1 VSIARASVSGGKPL
15 SGAIAI
21 IPARLGSTRFP
32 GKVLADRTGKPLIQ
46 HVWES
51 TRRATCLSRVVIA
64 TDDDR
69 VTAAARG
76 FGAEA
81 VLTSAEHPNGTS
93 RLAEAAAKLGLAS
106 DAIVVNLQGDEPE
119 LDPSVIDD
127 SVAAL
132 MVGEVRGAMI
142 ATAATPMLVREQGN
156 GDNPDDP
163 NIVKVVLSRDGFA
176 LYFSRS
182 RIPFDRD
189 GTGGEAARCL
199 RHIGLYVY
207 RRATLERYAAMAPT
221 PLEQAEKLEQLR
233 ALENGL
239 RIAVAV
245 VRPEATGG
253 GGIDTP
259 EQYEA
264 FVQRVMSQR
273 VSRT

>member
-1 VSIARASVSGGKPL
+1 MN
-15 SGAIAI
+15 SGAVAI

-51 TRRATCLSRVVIA
+51 TRRAASLSRVVIA

-69 VTAAARG
+69 VLNAAKG

-81 VLTSAEHPNGTS
+81 VMTSTEHPNGTS
-93 RLAEAAAKLGLAS
+93 RLAEAAAKLGLAPH
-106 DAIVVNLQGDEPE
+106 AVVVNVQGDEPE

-127 SVAAL
+127 SVNAL
-132 MVGEVRGAMI
+132 TRGEPAGAMI
-142 ATAATPMLVREQGN
+142 ATAATPMGTGER
-156 GDNPDDP
+156 PDDP
-163 NIVKVVLSRDGFA
+163 NVVKVVLSRDGFA

-189 GTGGEAARCL
+189 GVGGEAARCL

-207 RRATLERYAAMAPT
+207 RRSTLERYAAMAPT
-221 PLEQAEKLEQLR
+221 PLEQSEKLEQLR

-239 RIAVAV
+239 RIAVAT

-259 EQYEA
+259 EQYAA
-264 FVQRVMSQR
+264 FVGRVAAVR
-273 VSRT
+273 A

>member
-1 VSIARASVSGGKPL
+1 VNASAV
-15 SGAIAI
+15 AI

-32 GKVLADRTGKPLIQ
+32 AKVLAARTGKPLIQ

-51 TRRATCLSRVVIA
+51 TRLAGSLARVVIA
-64 TDDDR
+64 TDDQR
-69 VTAAARG
+69 VMNAARS

-81 VLTSAEHPNGTS
+81 VLTSPDHPNGTS
-93 RLAEAAAKLGLAS
+93 RLAEAAAKLGLAA
-106 DAIVVNLQGDEPE
+106 DAIVVNVQGDEPE
-119 LDPSVIDD
+119 LFPSVIDD
-127 SVAAL
+127 SVSALLRGESGGGGGAA
-132 MVGEVRGAMI
+132 I
-142 ATAATPMLVREQGN
+142 ATAATPMSASERA
-156 GDNPDDP
+156 DDP
-163 NIVKVVLSRDGFA
+163 NIVKVVLARDGSA

-189 GTGGEAARCL
+189 GVGGGGSNVRCL

-207 RRATLERYAAMAPT
+207 RRDTLERYAQLPPS

-239 RIAVAV
+239 RIAVAI

-259 EQYEA
+259 EQYDA
-264 FVQRVMSQR
+264 FVRRHAGSH
-273 VSRT
+273 S

>member
-1 VSIARASVSGGKPL
+1 MSSVA
-15 SGAIAI
+15 GAEVVAI

-32 GKVLADRTGKPLIQ
+32 DKVLADRTGKPLIQ

-51 TRRATCLSRVVIA
+51 TKRAGSLSRVVIA

-69 VTAAARG
+69 VMAAARG

-81 VLTSAEHPNGTS
+81 VMTSTEHANGTS
-93 RLAEAAAKLGLAS
+93 RLAEAATKLGLAA
-106 DAIVVNLQGDEPE
+106 DAIVVNVQGDEPE

-132 MVGEVRGAMI
+132 VSGEAGGGGGAAAI
-142 ATAATPMLVREQGN
+142 ATAATVMGAGERA
-156 GDNPDDP
+156 DDP
-163 NIVKVVLSRDGFA
+163 NVVKVVLSRDGFA

-189 GTGGEAARCL
+189 GSGGEVARCL

-221 PLEQAEKLEQLR
+221 PLEQTEKLEQLR

-264 FVQRVMSQR
+264 FVRR
-273 VSRT
+273 AKSR

>member
-1 VSIARASVSGGKPL
+1 M
-15 SGAIAI
+15 AI

-32 GKVLADRTGKPLIQ
+32 GKVLADRTGKPLIG

-51 TRRATCLSRVVIA
+51 TRRAGSLSRVVIA
-64 TDDDR
+64 TDDQR
-69 VTAAARG
+69 VMDAARG

-81 VLTSAEHPNGTS
+81 VMTSANHPNGTS
-93 RLAEAAAKLGLAS
+93 RLAEAAAKLGLAA
-106 DAIVVNLQGDEPE
+106 DAIVVNVQGDEPE

-127 SVAAL
+127 AVGALVRRERSGAAI
-132 MVGEVRGAMI
+132 G
-142 ATAATPMLVREQGN
+142 TAATPMDPMERPE
-156 GDNPDDP
+156 DP
-163 NIVKVVLSRDGFA
+163 NTVKVVMARDGIA

-189 GTGGEAARCL
+189 GTGGAAAQCY

-207 RRATLERYAAMAPT
+207 RRSTLERYAAMEPT
-221 PLEQAEKLEQLR
+221 PLEQSEKLEQLR

-239 RIAVAV
+239 RIAVAI

-264 FVQRVMSQR
+264 FVRRCATGGGMER
-273 VSRT
+273 PRG